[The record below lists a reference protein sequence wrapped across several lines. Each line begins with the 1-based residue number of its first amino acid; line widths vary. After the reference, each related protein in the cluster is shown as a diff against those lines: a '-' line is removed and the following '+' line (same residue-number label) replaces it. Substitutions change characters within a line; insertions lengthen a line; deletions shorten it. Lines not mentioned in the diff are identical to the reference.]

1 MLGFE
6 GEEFGYQLQLGLPGF
21 NEHARGTM
29 FTLDP
34 RVKEEYIWPSETKR
48 RVPMLKRD
56 EPSAWLRNSEG
67 SMITYPFKISLS
79 PSTTSSAKSRTNGS
93 FEKREFA
100 DRGYGNPASH
110 EPLSESAVYQK
121 TQLVFLQARGRLLPG
136 AIRERSPECLDARMF
151 GLTLKADG
159 STLAANLQPRSEGG
173 HTLNSDASRPVS
185 ELLIRW
191 RGGDKSALDSLLP
204 MVYDEL
210 RRLARHHL
218 KMERPDHTLQSTALV
233 HEAYL
238 RLVGQSSLQVES
250 RAHFFG
256 IAAGLMR
263 EILVDHARRRGAAKR
278 GADCLTLALDEAVAL
293 PQQKELN
300 IIALDDALNGLAEMD
315 ARQSRIVELRFF
327 GGLSIEETSDVL
339 EISTATV
346 KREWATARLWLQRE
360 LNRSE
365 PV

>member
-1 MLGFE
+1 
-6 GEEFGYQLQLGLPGF
+6 
-21 NEHARGTM
+21 
-29 FTLDP
+29 
-34 RVKEEYIWPSETKR
+34 
-48 RVPMLKRD
+48 
-56 EPSAWLRNSEG
+56 
-67 SMITYPFKISLS
+67 
-79 PSTTSSAKSRTNGS
+79 
-93 FEKREFA
+93 
-100 DRGYGNPASH
+100 
-110 EPLSESAVYQK
+110 
-121 TQLVFLQARGRLLPG
+121 
-136 AIRERSPECLDARMF
+136 MF
-151 GLTLKADG
+151 GLTLRRG
-159 STLAANLQPRSEGG
+159 RSRLAANLRPRSKGG
-173 HTLNSDASRPVS
+173 HKLKSDASKPVS

-210 RRLARHHL
+210 RRLARHYL
-218 KMERPDHTLQSTALV
+218 KSERPDHTLQSTALV

-278 GADCLTLALDEAVAL
+278 GADCLTLTLDEAVAL

-300 IIALDDALNGLAEMD
+300 VIALDDALNTLAGMD
-315 ARQSRIVELRFF
+315 PRQSRIVVLRFF

-365 PV
+365 SA

>member
-1 MLGFE
+1 
-6 GEEFGYQLQLGLPGF
+6 
-21 NEHARGTM
+21 
-29 FTLDP
+29 
-34 RVKEEYIWPSETKR
+34 
-48 RVPMLKRD
+48 
-56 EPSAWLRNSEG
+56 
-67 SMITYPFKISLS
+67 
-79 PSTTSSAKSRTNGS
+79 
-93 FEKREFA
+93 
-100 DRGYGNPASH
+100 
-110 EPLSESAVYQK
+110 
-121 TQLVFLQARGRLLPG
+121 
-136 AIRERSPECLDARMF
+136 
-151 GLTLKADG
+151 
-159 STLAANLQPRSEGG
+159 
-173 HTLNSDASRPVS
+173 
-185 ELLIRW
+185 
-191 RGGDKSALDSLLP
+191 

-218 KMERPDHTLQSTALV
+218 KLERPDHTLQTTALV

-263 EILVDHARRRGAAKR
+263 EILVDHARKRGAAKR
-278 GADCLTLALDEAVAL
+278 GADCLTLTLDDAVAL
-293 PQQKELN
+293 PQQKELDV
-300 IIALDDALNGLAEMD
+300 IALDDALNGLAEMD

-365 PV
+365 SA